1 MEWGFFTPAHIISLI
16 AAAAMN
22 IALYFAVRNRSQ
34 KVQIAVLTV
43 FSLTGIAAV
52 LFHLLRWGCP
62 LQNLPLHLCSINAL
76 LLPFAVVTR
85 NKTLGNMLLLW
96 CLGALAALVL
106 NNEVQSAKLFG
117 ESFNFYYFPHVFEF
131 GIPILLFKLKLVD
144 KDVRCIGTTLG
155 LTMLIYTFVHL
166 CNKLINLLCQTY
178 GILNPSG
185 HVIHVNYMFS
195 LQPNNPLTA
204 WFQELVPFEYWYM
217 YMVLPI
223 AGVYLMG
230 VYAPEIWAAYRRRQ
244 GVKKMQ
250 KKIAV

>member
-76 LLPFAVVTR
+76 LLPFAGVTR
-85 NKTLGNMLLLW
+85 NKTLSNMLLLW

-131 GIPILLFKLKLVD
+131 GIPILLFKLGHIQ
-144 KDVRCIGTTLG
+144 KDPRCIGSTLSI
-155 LTMLIYTFVHL
+155 TMGIYTVVHII
-166 CNKLINLLCQTY
+166 NKLINHFCAGVT
-178 GILNPSG
+178 
-185 HVIHVNYMFS
+185 VNYMFS
-195 LQPNNPLTA
+195 IEATNPLTKI
-204 WFQELVPFEYWYM
+204 FYQIIPCEYWYM
-217 YMVLPI
+217 YMILPI
-223 AGVYLMG
+223 VAVYLLA
-230 VYAPEIWAAYRRRQ
+230 VYTPQLRVMLAQR
-244 GVKKMQ
+244 KFKM
-250 KKIAV
+250 A